1 MTSLFYLG
9 SKLALICTVLAG
21 SPASICMALAS
32 LFILKMHDTVGV
44 AWLGG
49 AVAIQRLSSLSLV
62 AVTTT
67 AASSMLSY
75 S

>member
-44 AWLGG
+44 AWLG
-49 AVAIQRLSSLSLV
+49 SSYPKAELPQFGCSDHHGG
-62 AVTTT
+62 
-67 AASSMLSY
+67 
-75 S
+75 